1 MRRPV
6 LRMRVI
12 LLVPLLALFAFV
24 ATTEERAEA
33 EDVATRVE
41 GENFDEQPI
50 GTSVVTNTTLYA
62 PPDGQA
68 LKFTNDTATAIK
80 REVTFNS
87 QGDVM
92 LWARGGQSGGSPTL
106 SVNVD
111 GGAFSTA
118 QPIRN
123 SGAPV
128 AYTYNLNV
136 PTGLHTIGVK
146 AANTGL
152 GRNPFVDYVTFP
164 PSPTP
169 DGSLTYIGSA
179 TGDTGT
185 KPQVKVTVPVPL
197 DTQQGDVMLA
207 LLQADYG
214 NVGGTLPSGWKLIK
228 EHLEGRDLS
237 LHAYYKIAAA
247 TEPSSY
253 TWNVVNTALHPL
265 AGGTILTFR
274 GVDQASPVFASTVN
288 PETADRA
295 KINCPSVNAPSGGM
309 RVCGFTHDDP
319 QPDINVPASMTR
331 VSNFIIRNDD
341 AHAVAYEPI
350 AQAGATGLRSAT
362 INPDI
367 KGGKNDIS
375 MAISLRPSAV
385 NSPSPGPKPTP
396 PNKKTAPRVLS
407 TFPKANAKAV
417 APKASLR
424 ATFSEKMRAS
434 SINTK
439 TFKLFKKKGSTK
451 KLSARVTYNA
461 ATKKATLNPTTS
473 LRKGLTYKA
482 VLSPGAKDVAGKS
495 LDQKRTAKGLQ
506 RKVWSFTVRK

>member
-1 MRRPV
+1 MGGVDNGLTLEGLAQRLGALQQENQGGSQKMLEGVKSRG
-6 LRMRVI
+6 LGMRV
-12 LLVPLLALFAFV
+12 LLVLAAMVLVIFASV
-24 ATTEERAEA
+24 ATTEERAGA

-41 GENFDEQPI
+41 GEHFDEQPI

-111 GGAFSTA
+111 GGAFSPA

-164 PSPTP
+164 PSLTP

-179 TGDTGT
+179 KGKTGT
-185 KPQVKVTVPVPL
+185 TPQVKVSVPVP
-197 DTQQGDVMLA
+197 TGTKQGDFMLA

-237 LHAYYKIAAA
+237 LHAYYKIAQA
-247 TEPSSY
+247 TEPPP
-253 TWNVVNTALHPL
+253 TWNVVNAALHHDPL

-274 GVDQASPVFASTVN
+274 GVDQASPVFANAVN

-295 KINCPSVNAPSGGM
+295 KINCPSVNAPNGGIL
-309 RVCGFTHDDP
+309 VCGFTHDDP
-319 QPDINVPASMTR
+319 QPNIKVPASMTR

-350 AQAGATGLRSAT
+350 AKAGATGLRSAT

-367 KGGKNDIS
+367 KGGGNDIS

-385 NSPSPGPKPTP
+385 NSP
-396 PNKKTAPRVLS
+396 
-407 TFPKANAKAV
+407 
-417 APKASLR
+417 
-424 ATFSEKMRAS
+424 
-434 SINTK
+434 
-439 TFKLFKKKGSTK
+439 
-451 KLSARVTYNA
+451 
-461 ATKKATLNPTTS
+461 
-473 LRKGLTYKA
+473 
-482 VLSPGAKDVAGKS
+482 
-495 LDQKRTAKGLQ
+495 
-506 RKVWSFTVRK
+506 

>member
-62 PPDGQA
+62 PPNGQA
-68 LKFTNDTATAIK
+68 LKFTNNTATAIK

-128 AYTYNLNV
+128 AYTYELNV
-136 PTGLHTIGVK
+136 PTGLHTIGVR
-146 AANTGL
+146 AANTGT
-152 GRNPFVDYVTFP
+152 GRNPFLDFVTFP

-179 TGDTGT
+179 TGDTGPT
-185 KPQVKVTVPVPL
+185 PQVKVTVPVPPG
-197 DTQQGDVMLA
+197 TQQGDFMLA
-207 LLQADYG
+207 LLKADYG

-237 LHAYYKIAAA
+237 LHAYYKIAQAPDAA
-247 TEPSSY
+247 TEPPTY
-253 TWNVVNTALHPL
+253 TWNVVNTALH
-265 AGGTILTFR
+265 
-274 GVDQASPVFASTVN
+274 
-288 PETADRA
+288 
-295 KINCPSVNAPSGGM
+295 
-309 RVCGFTHDDP
+309 
-319 QPDINVPASMTR
+319 
-331 VSNFIIRNDD
+331 
-341 AHAVAYEPI
+341 
-350 AQAGATGLRSAT
+350 
-362 INPDI
+362 
-367 KGGKNDIS
+367 
-375 MAISLRPSAV
+375 
-385 NSPSPGPKPTP
+385 
-396 PNKKTAPRVLS
+396 
-407 TFPKANAKAV
+407 
-417 APKASLR
+417 
-424 ATFSEKMRAS
+424 
-434 SINTK
+434 
-439 TFKLFKKKGSTK
+439 
-451 KLSARVTYNA
+451 
-461 ATKKATLNPTTS
+461 
-473 LRKGLTYKA
+473 
-482 VLSPGAKDVAGKS
+482 
-495 LDQKRTAKGLQ
+495 
-506 RKVWSFTVRK
+506 